1 MPRKKMS
8 STLQK
13 QLAAARFTVARGQER
28 LVESIT
34 GSLRVAGYAVKR
46 SAVAEAVT
54 RREK

>member
-1 MPRKKMS
+1 MS